1 MRSIISSVTSLLF
14 TVILFVGLG
23 SGLARLGWDASFL
36 PGSSLSFRHG
46 ALLIGVWLTAL
57 AGLELARR
65 QRTWAYLSPLLAA
78 AGGVWMCF
86 APFARPPLVLL
97 LVAAILLLLFNII
110 GARNR
115 APMAM
120 PCRIAGSTFLLIGNV
135 LLFPGMPSHVVTS
148 WWFGF
153 ALFSL
158 LGLRLDSGDIHIGG
172 KGRVLLIVL
181 VLFALVGAA
190 MKNYALGVEFIDP
203 SALAPWQR
211 WGGDRLLGLVMAS
224 AAIWLTVNERGDS
237 WSRLC
242 VLGGSAF
249 LALAGLIALYTG
261 EILAG
266 PIYEATVHAFFVGFA
281 ASLVLAH
288 FRLNS
293 FLALGSLGVFYLS
306 LALWIVGALAGWNT
320 GKEISG
326 LINILALLALA
337 GIALRSKKSP

>member
-1 MRSIISSVTSLLF
+1 MLF
-14 TVILFVGLG
+14 TVVLLAGLG
-23 SGLARLGWDASFL
+23 AGLTRLGWNTSFL

-46 ALLIGVWLTAL
+46 ALLVSVLLTAL

-65 QRTWAYLSPLLAA
+65 QRTWVYLSPLLAA
-78 AGGVWMCF
+78 AGGLWMCF

-97 LVAAILLLLFNII
+97 LVAAAFLLLFSIL
-110 GARNR
+110 GARGR
-115 APMAM
+115 APMAA
-120 PCRIAGSTFLLIGNV
+120 PCRIAGAAFLLVGNGQ
-135 LLFPGMPSHVVTS
+135 LFPGMPSHVVTS

-153 ALFSL
+153 VLFSL
-158 LGLRLDSGDIHIGG
+158 LGLHLDRGDTTAGA
-172 KGRVLLIVL
+172 KGRILLIVL
-181 VLFALVGAA
+181 ALCALAGAA

-203 SALAPWQR
+203 SSLAPWQR

-224 AAIWLTVNERGDS
+224 AAIWLAVNERGDS

-242 VLGGSAF
+242 VLGGSTF
-249 LALAGLIALYTG
+249 LTLAGLIALYTG

-281 ASLVLAH
+281 TSLILAH

-293 FLALGSLGVFYLS
+293 FLALGSLAVFYLS
-306 LALWIVGALAGWNT
+306 LALWIAGALAGWNT
-320 GKEISG
+320 SKEISAT
-326 LINILALLALA
+326 INLLALLILA